1 MNASTPSAPLLDAL
15 MQQLQG
21 APLQQLAQQLGTSSS
36 QVESAVGPALSLL
49 LDGLGRNAAQPEG
62 ASALLQAWQQGH
74 ASHGTAASASAA
86 PQGTLGALG
95 GLGGLGD
102 LLGNVLAGA
111 GAGASPRAGGASGM
125 EAGAAI
131 LGQILGGQRQQAE
144 SQLGERSGLGA
155 QAGQLLALLA
165 PIVMQFLAQRA
176 AAGQLDA
183 SSLGNALG
191 QEPSRQP
198 QPPADVA
205 GSLLTGLLDQNRD
218 GKLDAGDLLQ
228 LGAGLLRGRR

>member
-86 PQGTLGALG
+86 PQGALGA
-95 GLGGLGD
+95 LGGLGD
-102 LLGNVLAGA
+102 LLGNVLA

-176 AAGQLDA
+176 ATGQLDA
-183 SSLGNALG
+183 SSLGHALG

>member
-86 PQGTLGALG
+86 PQGALGA
-95 GLGGLGD
+95 LGGLGD

-111 GAGASPRAGGASGM
+111 GASPRTGGASGM

-183 SSLGNALG
+183 SSLGHALG
-191 QEPSRQP
+191 QEPSRPP

-205 GSLLTGLLDQNRD
+205 GNLLTGLLDQNRD

>member
-86 PQGTLGALG
+86 PQGALGA
-95 GLGGLGD
+95 LGGLGD

-131 LGQILGGQRQQAE
+131 LGHILGGQRQQAE

-176 AAGQLDA
+176 ATGQLDA

-198 QPPADVA
+198 QPPGGVA

>member
-74 ASHGTAASASAA
+74 ASPGTAAGASAA
-86 PQGTLGALG
+86 PQGALGA
-95 GLGGLGD
+95 LGGLGD
-102 LLGNVLAGA
+102 LLGNVLA

>member
-1 MNASTPSAPLLDAL
+1 MNASTTPAPLLDAQ

-86 PQGTLGALG
+86 PQGALGVLG

-111 GAGASPRAGGASGM
+111 GASPRTDGASGM

>member
-74 ASHGTAASASAA
+74 ASHGTAASAA
-86 PQGTLGALG
+86 PQGALGA
-95 GLGGLGD
+95 LGGLGD

-183 SSLGNALG
+183 SSLGHALG

-198 QPPADVA
+198 QPPGGVA

>member
-74 ASHGTAASASAA
+74 ASHGTTASASAA
-86 PQGTLGALG
+86 PQGALGA
-95 GLGGLGD
+95 LGGLGD

-111 GAGASPRAGGASGM
+111 GASPRTGGASGM

-183 SSLGNALG
+183 SSLG

-198 QPPADVA
+198 KPPADVA

>member
-74 ASHGTAASASAA
+74 ASHGTTASASAA
-86 PQGTLGALG
+86 PQGALGA
-95 GLGGLGD
+95 LGGLGD

-111 GAGASPRAGGASGM
+111 GASPRTGGASGM

-131 LGQILGGQRQQAE
+131 LGHILGGQRQQAE

-176 AAGQLDA
+176 ATGQLDA
-183 SSLGNALG
+183 SSLGNTLG
-191 QEPSRQP
+191 QQSSHQP
-198 QPPADVA
+198 QPS

>member
-62 ASALLQAWQQGH
+62 ASALLQALQQGH
-74 ASHGTAASASAA
+74 ASPSTAAGANAA
-86 PQGTLGALG
+86 PQGALG

-111 GAGASPRAGGASGM
+111 GAGASPRTGGASGM

-176 AAGQLDA
+176 ATDQLDA
-183 SSLGNALG
+183 SSLGNTLG
-191 QEPSRQP
+191 QQPSRQP

-228 LGAGLLRGRR
+228 LGAGLLGTRR

>member
-86 PQGTLGALG
+86 PQGALGA
-95 GLGGLGD
+95 LGGLGD
-102 LLGNVLAGA
+102 LLGNVLV
-111 GAGASPRAGGASGM
+111 GAGASPRTGGASGM

>member
-62 ASALLQAWQQGH
+62 ASALLQAWQQSH
-74 ASHGTAASASAA
+74 ASHGTAAGASAA
-86 PQGTLGALG
+86 PQGALGA
-95 GLGGLGD
+95 LGGLGD
-102 LLGNVLAGA
+102 LLGNVLA

>member
-86 PQGTLGALG
+86 PQGALGA
-95 GLGGLGD
+95 LGGLGD

-111 GAGASPRAGGASGM
+111 GASPRTGGASGM

-191 QEPSRQP
+191 QEPSRPP
-198 QPPADVA
+198 QPPSGVA

>member
-74 ASHGTAASASAA
+74 ASHGTAASAA
-86 PQGTLGALG
+86 PQGALGALG

-183 SSLGNALG
+183 SSLGHALG

-198 QPPADVA
+198 QPPGGVA

>member
-86 PQGTLGALG
+86 PQGALGA
-95 GLGGLGD
+95 LGGLGD

-111 GAGASPRAGGASGM
+111 GASPRTGGASGM

-131 LGQILGGQRQQAE
+131 LSQILGGQRQQAE

-198 QPPADVA
+198 QPPSGVAD
-205 GSLLTGLLDQNRD
+205 SLLTGLLDQNRD

>member
-86 PQGTLGALG
+86 PQGALGA
-95 GLGGLGD
+95 LGGLGD

-111 GAGASPRAGGASGM
+111 GASPRTGGASGM

-191 QEPSRQP
+191 QEPSRPP

>member
-1 MNASTPSAPLLDAL
+1 MNASTTPAPLLDAL

-86 PQGTLGALG
+86 PQGALGA
-95 GLGGLGD
+95 LGGLGD

>member
-86 PQGTLGALG
+86 PQGALGA
-95 GLGGLGD
+95 LGGLGD

-111 GAGASPRAGGASGM
+111 GASPRTGGASGM

-198 QPPADVA
+198 QPPSGVAD
-205 GSLLTGLLDQNRD
+205 SLLTGLLDQNRD

>member
-86 PQGTLGALG
+86 PQGALGA
-95 GLGGLGD
+95 LGGLGD

-111 GAGASPRAGGASGM
+111 GASPRTGGASGM

-183 SSLGNALG
+183 SSLGHALG

-198 QPPADVA
+198 QPPSGVA

>member
-74 ASHGTAASASAA
+74 ASQGTAASASAA
-86 PQGTLGALG
+86 PQGALGA
-95 GLGGLGD
+95 LGGLGD

-111 GAGASPRAGGASGM
+111 GASGM

-183 SSLGNALG
+183 SSLGHALG

>member
-86 PQGTLGALG
+86 PQGALGA
-95 GLGGLGD
+95 LGGLGD

-111 GAGASPRAGGASGM
+111 GASPRTGGASGM

-183 SSLGNALG
+183 STLGSPLG
-191 QEPSRQP
+191 QQPSQQP
-198 QPPADVA
+198 QQPGGLA

>member
-1 MNASTPSAPLLDAL
+1 MNASTTPAPLLDAL

-36 QVESAVGPALSLL
+36 QIESAVGPALSLL

-86 PQGTLGALG
+86 PQGALGA
-95 GLGGLGD
+95 LGGLGD

-111 GAGASPRAGGASGM
+111 GASPRTDGASGM

-198 QPPADVA
+198 QPPSGVAD
-205 GSLLTGLLDQNRD
+205 SLLTGLLDQNRD

>member
-86 PQGTLGALG
+86 PQGALGA
-95 GLGGLGD
+95 LGGLGD

-111 GAGASPRAGGASGM
+111 GASPRTGGASGM

-183 SSLGNALG
+183 SSLGHALG
-191 QEPSRQP
+191 QEPSRP
-198 QPPADVA
+198 LAWPAA
-205 GSLLTGLLDQNRD
+205 C
-218 GKLDAGDLLQ
+218 
-228 LGAGLLRGRR
+228 

>member
-86 PQGTLGALG
+86 PQGALEIG
-95 GLGGLGD
+95 
-102 LLGNVLAGA
+102 
-111 GAGASPRAGGASGM
+111 RAH
-125 EAGAAI
+125 
-131 LGQILGGQRQQAE
+131 
-144 SQLGERSGLGA
+144 
-155 QAGQLLALLA
+155 
-165 PIVMQFLAQRA
+165 V
-176 AAGQLDA
+176 
-183 SSLGNALG
+183 
-191 QEPSRQP
+191 
-198 QPPADVA
+198 
-205 GSLLTGLLDQNRD
+205 
-218 GKLDAGDLLQ
+218 
-228 LGAGLLRGRR
+228 

>member
-86 PQGTLGALG
+86 PQGALGA
-95 GLGGLGD
+95 LGGLGD

-191 QEPSRQP
+191 QEPSRPP
-198 QPPADVA
+198 QPPSGVA

>member
-1 MNASTPSAPLLDAL
+1 MNASTSSAPLLDAL

-86 PQGTLGALG
+86 PQGALGA
-95 GLGGLGD
+95 LGGLGD

-111 GAGASPRAGGASGM
+111 GASPRTGGASGM

>member
-74 ASHGTAASASAA
+74 ASHGTTASASAA
-86 PQGTLGALG
+86 PQGALGA
-95 GLGGLGD
+95 LGGLGD

-111 GAGASPRAGGASGM
+111 GASPRTGGASGM

-131 LGQILGGQRQQAE
+131 LSQILGGQRQQAE

-176 AAGQLDA
+176 ATGQLDA
-183 SSLGNALG
+183 STLGSPLG
-191 QEPSRQP
+191 QQPSQQP
-198 QPPADVA
+198 QQPGGLA

>member
-21 APLQQLAQQLGTSSS
+21 APLQQLAQQRGTSSS
-36 QVESAVGPALSLL
+36 QIESAVGPALSLL

-74 ASHGTAASASAA
+74 ASPGTAAGASAA
-86 PQGTLGALG
+86 PQGALGA
-95 GLGGLGD
+95 LGGLGD
-102 LLGNVLAGA
+102 LLGNVLASG
-111 GAGASPRAGGASGM
+111 SSTRAGGASGM

>member
-74 ASHGTAASASAA
+74 ASHGTAASAA
-86 PQGTLGALG
+86 PQGALGALG

-111 GAGASPRAGGASGM
+111 GASTRTGGASGM

-183 SSLGNALG
+183 SSLGHALG

-198 QPPADVA
+198 QPPSGVAD
-205 GSLLTGLLDQNRD
+205 SLLTGLLDQNRD

>member
-86 PQGTLGALG
+86 PQGALGA
-95 GLGGLGD
+95 LGGLGD
-102 LLGNVLAGA
+102 LLGNVLA

-198 QPPADVA
+198 QPPSGVAD
-205 GSLLTGLLDQNRD
+205 SLLTGLLDQNRD

>member
-1 MNASTPSAPLLDAL
+1 MNASTPSAPLLDTL

-36 QVESAVGPALSLL
+36 QIESAVGPALSLL

-62 ASALLQAWQQGH
+62 ASALFQALQQGH
-74 ASHGTAASASAA
+74 ASHGTTASASAA
-86 PQGTLGALG
+86 PQGALGA
-95 GLGGLGD
+95 LGGLGD

-111 GAGASPRAGGASGM
+111 GAGAGASPRTGGASGM

-155 QAGQLLALLA
+155 QAGQLLTLLA

-176 AAGQLDA
+176 AAGQRDA
-183 SSLGNALG
+183 SSLGHALG

-198 QPPADVA
+198 QPPSGVAD
-205 GSLLTGLLDQNRD
+205 SLLTGLLDQNRD

>member
-86 PQGTLGALG
+86 PQGALGA
-95 GLGGLGD
+95 LGGLGD
-102 LLGNVLAGA
+102 LLGNVLA

>member
-36 QVESAVGPALSLL
+36 QIESAVGPALSLL

-86 PQGTLGALG
+86 PQGALGA
-95 GLGGLGD
+95 LGGLGD

-111 GAGASPRAGGASGM
+111 GASPRTGGASGM

-176 AAGQLDA
+176 ATGQLDA

-198 QPPADVA
+198 QPPSGVAD
-205 GSLLTGLLDQNRD
+205 SLLTGLLDQNRD

>member
-86 PQGTLGALG
+86 PQGALGA
-95 GLGGLGD
+95 LGGLGD
-102 LLGNVLAGA
+102 LLGNVLA

-198 QPPADVA
+198 QPPGGVA

>member
-49 LDGLGRNAAQPEG
+49 LDGRGRNAAQPEG

-86 PQGTLGALG
+86 PQGALGA
-95 GLGGLGD
+95 LGGLGD

-111 GAGASPRAGGASGM
+111 GASPRTGGASGM

-183 SSLGNALG
+183 SSLGHALG

>member
-86 PQGTLGALG
+86 PQGALGA
-95 GLGGLGD
+95 LGGLGD

-111 GAGASPRAGGASGM
+111 GASPRTGGASGM

-176 AAGQLDA
+176 ATGQLDA

-191 QEPSRQP
+191 QEPSRPP

-205 GSLLTGLLDQNRD
+205 GNLLTGLLDQNRD

>member
-86 PQGTLGALG
+86 PQGALGA
-95 GLGGLGD
+95 LGGLGD
-102 LLGNVLAGA
+102 LLGNVLASG
-111 GAGASPRAGGASGM
+111 SSTRAGGASGM

-183 SSLGNALG
+183 SSLGHALG